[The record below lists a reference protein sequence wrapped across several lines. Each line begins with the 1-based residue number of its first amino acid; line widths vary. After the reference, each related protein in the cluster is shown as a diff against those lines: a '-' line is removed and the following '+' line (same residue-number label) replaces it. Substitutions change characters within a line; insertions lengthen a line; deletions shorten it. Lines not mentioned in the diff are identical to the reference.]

1 MTSAARHGGRAIAAT
16 RMRDPHHRDRTSPAI
31 RVGGKLSGAS
41 LPSIAARRAPTLI
54 PEIHHANQR
63 P

>member
-1 MTSAARHGGRAIAAT
+1 MTSAAHNGGRAIAAT
-16 RMRDPHHRDRTSPAI
+16 RMRDPHHRDQMSPAV
-31 RVGGKLSGAS
+31 RDGGKLSGAS
-41 LPSIAARRAPTLI
+41 LPSIAARRAATVI